1 MSGSGGKRL
10 PRKTIKI
17 NTGGGESGSGTDGDD
32 DDDDEEG
39 SEEAAAVVDPN
50 YDKAVVSL
58 NQRVATTV
66 VDPDAVDGGGTSN
79 VGSSLS
85 AGLGSALA
93 NQSGL
98 LLNITADSTKLK
110 RKKVTR
116 FLSKNS
122 CSS

>member
-1 MSGSGGKRL
+1 MG
-10 PRKTIKI
+10 
-17 NTGGGESGSGTDGDD
+17 
-32 DDDDEEG
+32 
-39 SEEAAAVVDPN
+39 PN

-66 VDPDAVDGGGTSN
+66 VGPDAVDGGGGSN

-116 FLSKNS
+116 FLSMLRSEYIFYKRLFEVYLES
-122 CSS
+122 YAKVPQK

>member
-1 MSGSGGKRL
+1 MG
-10 PRKTIKI
+10 
-17 NTGGGESGSGTDGDD
+17 
-32 DDDDEEG
+32 
-39 SEEAAAVVDPN
+39 PN

-66 VDPDAVDGGGTSN
+66 LGPDAVDGGGSN

-116 FLSKNS
+116 FLSILRSEYTFFISAFFMQSILEVHLESYTKVPQK
-122 CSS
+122 